1 MAVLGN
7 KWRKSAGSAKVL
19 PQIYHQLCF
28 HNATNYVMCYFG
40 YREIL

>member
-19 PQIYHQLCF
+19 PQIYHQLCVF
-28 HNATNYVMCYFG
+28 IMPQIT
-40 YREIL
+40 